1 LEGTRD
7 GYGEVK
13 CIELDMRT
21 GANSYIEIRIIA
33 SVDAHCTAA
42 EYKE

>member
-1 LEGTRD
+1 MEGTTD

-33 SVDAHCTAA
+33 TVDAPATT